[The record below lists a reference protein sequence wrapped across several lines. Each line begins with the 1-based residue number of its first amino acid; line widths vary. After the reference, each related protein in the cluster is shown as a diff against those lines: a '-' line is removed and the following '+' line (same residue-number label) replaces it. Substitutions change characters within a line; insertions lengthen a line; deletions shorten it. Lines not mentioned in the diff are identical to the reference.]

1 MKTLNRNDLIEL
13 SQATGRSIYE
23 VMQIAQQSGWNYS
36 EATEP
41 AKRLRGLDN
50 AADAYTMMKQ
60 VKEQTLSNL
69 YQNDPLIRESINA
82 HSAIEQARTSQETSK
97 PTNLIYDEHG
107 NFKGLKKSVINGIHA
122 TGKHQTDAMKAIKAD
137 IYKRFGVD
145 E

>member
-1 MKTLNRNDLIEL
+1 MKSLNRNDLVEL
-13 SQATGRSIYE
+13 SQATGRSIEE
-23 VMQIAQQSGWNYS
+23 VMQIAGRSGWSYS
-36 EATEP
+36 ETTDP

-50 AADAYTMMKQ
+50 AADAYIMMKQ
-60 VKEQTLSNL
+60 VKEQTISNL

-82 HSAIEQARTSQETSK
+82 HSAIEKVHSSQETNK

-107 NFKGLKKSVINGIHA
+107 NFKGLKKSVIDGIHA

-137 IYKRFGVD
+137 IYKRLGVN